1 MQAAHICAYNECEDW
16 LKELNEY
23 LDENFKI
30 VEQFFEE
37 KFPDI
42 LVMKA
47 QAGFLMWLNMKTRF
61 KNEDE
66 MKSFFENIKVK
77 PVYGSYFQVQKKIVG

>member
-1 MQAAHICAYNECEDW
+1 MHNECEDW

-47 QAGFLMWLNMKTRF
+47 QAGFLNVVKYETRF

-77 PVYGSYFQVQKKIVG
+77 PV